1 MTKSVFPYIIFFM
14 AQDKTDNHFKIL
26 TDGGNTMEVYNKN
39 RDNNHSMHDEIR
51 EQNAKLKGAPFRE
64 KLSYFQEY
72 YLKTTLLVIAAV
84 IFIGYI
90 AHSMLTAPSDT
101 AFAAYFFNDTGD
113 SSNTEL
119 IDGFVEYLDLDT
131 SAHEA
136 YIDATMNYIPDS
148 GDINVFMSL
157 EKTMAVI
164 STSELD
170 VVVGDAETADYFAK
184 SECLHDI
191 TTVLPDDLL
200 TKFKDKLY
208 YAEVGEA
215 KELVPVGIY
224 VTDSP
229 KLNEYYYY
237 VDREPILG
245 FIINSNSMDNAIAFL
260 RYIYIE
266 NQP

>member
-1 MTKSVFPYIIFFM
+1 
-14 AQDKTDNHFKIL
+14 
-26 TDGGNTMEVYNKN
+26 MEVYNKN

-119 IDGFVEYLDLDT
+119 IDGFVEYLELDT

-260 RYIYIE
+260 RYIYTE